1 MLNAIHRYSKFN
13 LSEGRDLTEYIS
25 VFSATIKHSARKFIH
40 PLWIIHL
47 GPNIWG
53 TGEIWCEWGENKI
66 SRLFLD
72 VFVIYTI
79 IVWGRQQIWKLRL
92 WELRQ
97 LAQDHPAV
105 KCKWNPCLTLFIAL
119 CVGSKHES
127 MDEWVWEGSGTVFWA
142 PPVYLFTIVFPD
154 LGTVLAS
161 QEELNKYLLLNE

>member
-1 MLNAIHRYSKFN
+1 MLFISILNLIGQKAGTLLNISLYSQLQLNTVLGNSSIHYGSYTWDLTFVEQVRFGVN
-13 LSEGRDLTEYIS
+13 EGR
-25 VFSATIKHSARKFIH
+25 IKYQDF
-40 PLWIIHL
+40 
-47 GPNIWG
+47 
-53 TGEIWCEWGENKI
+53 
-66 SRLFLD
+66 FLI

-79 IVWGRQQIWKLRL
+79 IIWGRQQIWKLRL
-92 WELRQ
+92 WELTQ
-97 LAQDHPAV
+97 LAQDDPAV

-119 CVGSKHES
+119 CVGCKRES